1 MRETAIAI
9 RDEEGVARKVTKII
23 QMRDGFAVSVPYHS
37 AKEGWITEHPMH
49 YDSLDV
55 HTVMPCEIEH
65 FTASDRVK
73 LSIHLDGFVQFSRGG
88 DQPTRS
94 GYDKATETVKGVGLK
109 APTPVVVTSGPTFG
123 IVLRGL
129 KDFAVLPDGKE
140 AEMFEREDLWHHP
153 RDSSPSAQSY
163 HLEGFTFRIE
173 LLSEVRDVNGRR
185 ILLRQL
191 PFMSILAFRHE
202 L

>member
-1 MRETAIAI
+1 MRETTIAI
-9 RDEEGVARKVTKII
+9 RDDGGTLRKVTKII

-49 YDSLDV
+49 YEKLDV
-55 HTVMPCEIEH
+55 HTVMPSELVH

-88 DQPTRS
+88 EQQVRS
-94 GYDKATETVKGVGLK
+94 GFDEATQTIKGVGLR

-129 KDFAVLPDGKE
+129 E
-140 AEMFEREDLWHHP
+140 ASRSYLRRNERKCLRKTIFGIIRAIH
-153 RDSSPSAQSY
+153 RRLQSATTSKASPSASSY
-163 HLEGFTFRIE
+163 FGMFARSTGKV
-173 LLSEVRDVNGRR
+173 SC
-185 ILLRQL
+185 
-191 PFMSILAFRHE
+191 
-202 L
+202 